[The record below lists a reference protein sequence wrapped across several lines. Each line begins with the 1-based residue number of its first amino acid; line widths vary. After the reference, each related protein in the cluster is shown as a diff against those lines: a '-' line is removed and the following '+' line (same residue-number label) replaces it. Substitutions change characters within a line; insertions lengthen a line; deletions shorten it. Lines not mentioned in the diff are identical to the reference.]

1 MTKLALLV
9 GIDDYPTS
17 PLAGCVNDATRV
29 YDLLRR
35 HHDDS
40 PNFECKRLVAPGEQ
54 VTRATLK
61 QAVED
66 LFKRQAEVALFFF
79 AGHGTANNLGGYLVT
94 QDAKKYD
101 EGLSMTDV
109 LTMANN
115 SPARERIIILDCCHS
130 GAMGQLP
137 AVNNDA
143 AMLKEGVSIL
153 SACRESE
160 FSVEKDG
167 GGLFTS
173 LVCDA
178 LVGGAADV
186 CGKVTI
192 ASLYAYADEAL
203 GGWDQRPLFKAHV
216 SKLVPL
222 RNCNTAVDLKV
233 LRLLPK
239 YFKSPTDEY
248 TLDPSYE
255 PTAEPHHSE
264 HEEIFGHLQRLRAA
278 RLVTP
283 VGEEHLYYA
292 AMNSKS
298 CRLTALGIHYWHL
311 ANSGKI

>member
-17 PLAGCVNDATRV
+17 PLAGCVNDATRMH
-29 YDLLRR
+29 DLLFR
-35 HHDDS
+35 HHDET
-40 PNFECKRLVAPGEQ
+40 PNFECKKLVAPGEQ
-54 VTRATLK
+54 VTRPILK
-61 QAVED
+61 QSVED
-66 LFKRQAEVALFFF
+66 LFKRQADVALFFF

-94 QDAKKYD
+94 QDASRYD

-109 LTMANN
+109 LAMANN

-160 FSVEKDG
+160 VSLEKG
-167 GGLFTS
+167 SGGLFAS

-178 LVGGAADV
+178 LRGGAADV
-186 CGKVTI
+186 CGKVTTAGI
-192 ASLYAYADEAL
+192 YAYADEAL
-203 GGWDQRPLFKAHV
+203 GGWDQRPLFKLHV
-216 SKLVPL
+216 SELVPL
-222 RNCNTAVDLKV
+222 RNCPPAVDLKI

-239 YFKSPTDEY
+239 YFTSPYHEY
-248 TLDPSYE
+248 PLDPSYE
-255 PTAEPHHSE
+255 PDAEPHHAE
-264 HEEIFGHLQRLRAA
+264 HERIFSDLQEMRAG
-278 RLVTP
+278 RLVVP
-283 VGEEHLYYA
+283 VGEKHMYFA
-292 AMNSKS
+292 AMHSKS
-298 CRLTALGIHYWHL
+298 CKLTALGVHYWHL

>member
-1 MTKLALLV
+1 MAKLALLV

-17 PLAGCVNDATRV
+17 PLAGCVNDATRMHG
-29 YDLLRR
+29 LLHR
-35 HHDDS
+35 HHDDF
-40 PNFECKRLVAPGEQ
+40 PNFECRKLVAPGER
-54 VTRATLK
+54 VTRPILK
-61 QAVED
+61 KAVED
-66 LFKRQAEVALFFF
+66 LFTRQADVALFFF

-94 QDAKKYD
+94 QDAQKYD

-137 AVNNDA
+137 PISNDTA
-143 AMLKEGVSIL
+143 LLKEGISIL

-160 FSVEKDG
+160 VSMEQDG

-178 LVGGAADV
+178 LRGGAADV

-192 ASLYAYADEAL
+192 AGIYAYVDEAL
-203 GGWDQRPLFKAHV
+203 GGWDQRPLFKIHV

-222 RNCNTAVDLKV
+222 RHCPPAVDLRV

-239 YFKSPTDEY
+239 YFKAPQDEY
-248 TLDPSYE
+248 QLDPSYE
-255 PTAEPHHSE
+255 PDAVPKHPE
-264 HEEIFGHLQRLRAA
+264 HEEIFGHLQDMRAA
-278 RLVTP
+278 RLVEP
-283 VGEEHLYYA
+283 VGEKHMFYA
-292 AMNSKS
+292 ALNSKS
-298 CRLTALGIHYWHL
+298 CRLTALGIHYWRL

>member
-1 MTKLALLV
+1 MTKIALLV
-9 GIDDYPTS
+9 GIDNYPAS
-17 PLAGCVNDATRV
+17 PLAGCVSDATRMNE
-29 YDLLRR
+29 LLQRN
-35 HHDDS
+35 HDES
-40 PNFECKRLVAPGEQ
+40 PNFECKRLIAPNET

-61 QAVED
+61 QAVND
-66 LFKRQAEVALFFF
+66 LFKRQADVALFFF

-94 QDAKKYD
+94 QDAQQYD
-101 EGLSMTDV
+101 EGLNMTDL

-137 AVNNDA
+137 MVNNDA
-143 AMLKEGVSIL
+143 AMIKEGVSIL

-160 FSVEKDG
+160 VSVEKSG

-178 LVGGAADV
+178 LKGGAADV

-192 ASLYAYADEAL
+192 AGVYAYADEAL
-203 GGWDQRPLFKAHV
+203 GGWDQRPLFKIHV

-222 RNCNTAVDLKV
+222 RNCPPTVELKV
-233 LRLLPK
+233 LRMLPK
-239 YFKSPTDEY
+239 YFPSPYHVY

-255 PTAEPHHSE
+255 PDAEPKHPE
-264 HEEIFGHLQRLRAA
+264 HEKIFGHLQDMRASS
-278 RLVTP
+278 LVEP
-283 VGEEHLYYA
+283 IGEKHMYFA
-292 AMNSKS
+292 AINSKS
-298 CRLTALGIHYWHL
+298 CMLTALGIHYWHL